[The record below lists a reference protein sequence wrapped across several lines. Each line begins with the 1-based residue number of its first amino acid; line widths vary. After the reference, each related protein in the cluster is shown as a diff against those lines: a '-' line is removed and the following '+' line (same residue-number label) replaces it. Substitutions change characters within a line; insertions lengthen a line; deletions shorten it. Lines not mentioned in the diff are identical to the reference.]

1 LVVFALIIRSLAI
14 GEQQKDV
21 GSIIAIVAFP
31 IENL

>member
-1 LVVFALIIRSLAI
+1 MIIRSFPI

-21 GSIIAIVAFP
+21 GSISAIVAFP